1 MLTYA
6 RKINEAK
13 INDLYALFAGKFDNL
28 FRCHAWKPPFLAET
42 RIYSVVIRVRDKEFN
57 EDKRCILPSST
68 FEIDGI
74 KKVFDR
80 PYWDRRLRSRST
92 STPLCRD
99 LCFIT
104 QKFLRCLWESG
115 AQFWGLARLPLP
127 LGEGRVN
134 FNSFTPSSTMALLMH
149 FVSCGV

>member
-1 MLTYA
+1 MLPYA
-6 RKINEAK
+6 RKINEAQ

-80 PYWDRRLRSRST
+80 PHWDRRLRSRST

-104 QKFLRCLWESG
+104 QKFLRWLGESG
-115 AQFWGLARLPLP
+115 AQFWGLAAPSCSPTHPIPAHPHAPPPPHHL
-127 LGEGRVN
+127 
-134 FNSFTPSSTMALLMH
+134 PSSIPP
-149 FVSCGV
+149 